1 MDGSMEG
8 DTTMKH
14 VIAERLLEINAVALK
29 PQDPFTWTS
38 GLRSPIYCDNRLTLS
53 FPAVRREI
61 AAGLQK
67 LILENFSEAEVIA
80 GTATAG
86 IPHAAWVSELM
97 DLPMC
102 YVRSK
107 AKGHGK
113 GNQIEGK
120 VESGQKVV
128 VVEDLISTGGS
139 VITAVQALRE
149 AGCEVLGVVSIFTY
163 GLEKGRELLQENGIK
178 SISLTDFPTLI
189 EVAISKGNVTAEDQK
204 SLLLWRK
211 DPSEW
216 SKQFV
221 ETDSLI

>member
-1 MDGSMEG
+1 MEESS
-8 DTTMKH
+8 TMKKL
-14 VIAERLLEINAVALK
+14 IAEKLLTINAVALK
-29 PQDPFTWTS
+29 PNEPFTWTS

-53 FPAVRREI
+53 YPEVRKAI
-61 AAGLQK
+61 AQGLQAI
-67 LILENFSEAEVIA
+67 ILEKYPAAEVIA

-86 IPHAAWVSELM
+86 IPHAAWVSDLLN
-97 DLPMC
+97 LPMC

-120 VESGQKVV
+120 VEKGQKVV

-163 GLEKGRELLQENGIK
+163 GLEKGKEAFQQEEIQ
-178 SISLTDFPTLI
+178 SESLTDFANLV
-189 EVAISKGNVTAEDQK
+189 EVAIEMGYISKNDQE
-204 SLLLWRK
+204 SLLSWS
-211 DPSEW
+211 DAPSEW
-216 SKQFV
+216 SKRF
-221 ETDSLI
+221 E